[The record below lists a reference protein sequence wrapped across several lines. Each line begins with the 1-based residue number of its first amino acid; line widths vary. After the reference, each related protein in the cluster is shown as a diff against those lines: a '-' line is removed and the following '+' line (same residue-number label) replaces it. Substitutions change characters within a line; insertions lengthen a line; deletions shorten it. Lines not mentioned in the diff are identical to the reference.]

1 MEKQKTTEELIA
13 ALAKTEVYLWKNG
26 GACAY
31 PNEFESLLNYR
42 SAVLGRF
49 GLPAFSAYLGLI
61 SFMRQ
66 PTRKTIARI
75 VAQLHGAAQNYFN
88 EPVLSRAQYLE
99 QALRCSARID
109 DVLAELGMVPHTYT
123 VFVCAQILKGKK
135 DSAANVL
142 LAFDKV
148 RDREV
153 LNAIGVIS
161 YVSKGSDD
169 YLEARRLLD
178 TVDVPYL
185 AQYLTYLRRQ
195 RAKKVLIKKM
205 QDENSFEVPF

>member
-1 MEKQKTTEELIA
+1 MEKQKTIEELIA
-13 ALAKTEVYLWKNG
+13 ELAKTEVYLWKNG
-26 GACAY
+26 GVTAC
-31 PNEFESLLNYR
+31 PNKFESLLNYR
-42 SAVLGRF
+42 RAVLGRF
-49 GLPAFSAYLGLI
+49 GLPAFSAYLSLI

-75 VAQLHGAAQNYFN
+75 VAQLHGEAQSYFN

-99 QALRCSARID
+99 QSLRCAARID
-109 DVLAELGMVPHTYT
+109 DVLAELGMVPHPYT
-123 VFVCAQILKGKK
+123 VFLCAQILKRKK
-135 DSAANVL
+135 DTVANVL

-161 YVSKGSDD
+161 YVSKESDD

-195 RAKKVLIKKM
+195 SAKKVQIKKM